1 MQFLLAGILIVLG
14 VFQLIDLQETNP
26 SAGYSLTVIIIAIWG
41 YLVYQTWREKGK

>member
-26 SAGYSLTVIIIAIWG
+26 TAGYTLTLIIIGIWS
-41 YLVYQTWREKGK
+41 YLIWQTWKEKGK